1 MLPSEQ
7 AGANLCVEYW
17 RSFRKI
23 FEKYEM
29 VPVDEAHDEML
40 TEVSHNF
47 SFGGTTDR
55 LPYRATGSPALP
67 KSQVLY

>member
-1 MLPSEQ
+1 
-7 AGANLCVEYW
+7 
-17 RSFRKI
+17 
-23 FEKYEM
+23 M

-47 SFGGTTDR
+47 SFGGKLTGR

-67 KSQVLY
+67 KSQALY